1 MITNRAIKKNINRQ
15 RIWGLVLVATVI
27 VFAFFIWPATRALWR
42 ATLFS
47 LELQTNNKY
56 KYLKQVTNE
65 PVRETASIQSQGR
78 ILTADVWRPN
88 DNRRHAAA
96 IISLGVDLP
105 KNGDQIVRFG
115 SQLARIGFV
124 AVAVDIPELLETRY
138 TSKTAEDLVNI
149 FKFTQN
155 LPNVDSKR
163 VGFTSFCTG
172 AGLSLLAAE
181 DKRIAKD
188 VYFINT
194 ATVLFDLYTLSRDI
208 TTKTIND
215 VPEPYSWLPNLK
227 SWQVLTGEFVD
238 YLPDIAERQ
247 LLTEILMGRV
257 KPGKDQMAQ
266 LSQDGQSIFE
276 YLTNKDVSKSKELWE
291 ALPEAGREKLALESP
306 KTKIK
311 ELRAKTFVLVDGY
324 DTYNPHTESLALAE
338 SLPRDQVVLTE
349 LKLFDH
355 RRFNKSS
362 SRTETAQQFTKLVWH
377 ITQVL
382 LHTRPWETSAIGN
395 L

>member
-1 MITNRAIKKNINRQ
+1 MA
-15 RIWGLVLVATVI
+15 AVI

-65 PVRETASIQSQGR
+65 PIKVTASIQSQGR
-78 ILTADVWRPN
+78 VLSADVWRPN

-105 KNGDQIVRFG
+105 KNDDQVVRLG

-124 AVAVDIPELLETRY
+124 AVAVDIPELLDRRY
-138 TSKTAEDLVNI
+138 TYKTAEDLVNI
-149 FKFTQN
+149 FKFAQN
-155 LPNVDSKR
+155 LPYVDSKR

-181 DKRIAKD
+181 DGRIAKD

-215 VPEPYSWLPNLK
+215 VPEPYSWLPNPK

-257 KPGKDQMAQ
+257 KPGKDQMAR
-266 LSQDGQSIFE
+266 LSQDGRAIFQ
-276 YLTNKDVSKSKELWE
+276 YLTNNDISRSVELWE
-291 ALPEAGREKLALESP
+291 ALPEAGRAKLALESP
-306 KTKIK
+306 STKIGR
-311 ELRAKTFVLVDGY
+311 LRAKTFVLVDGY
-324 DTYNPHTESLALAE
+324 DTYNPHTQSLDLAR
-338 SLPRDQVVLTE
+338 SLPRDQVILTE

-355 RRFNKSS
+355 RRFNTSA
-362 SRTETAQQFTKLVWH
+362 SRYETAVQFTKLVWH

-382 LHTRPWETSAIGN
+382 LHARPWETSAIGN
-395 L
+395 FAGLQ